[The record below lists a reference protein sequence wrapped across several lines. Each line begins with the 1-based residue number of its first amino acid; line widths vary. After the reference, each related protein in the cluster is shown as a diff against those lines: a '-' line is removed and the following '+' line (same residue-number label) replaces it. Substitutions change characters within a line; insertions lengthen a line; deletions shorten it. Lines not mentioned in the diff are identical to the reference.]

1 MSLVSQNPW
10 QRQGVSVIYENLA
23 DLIPLV
29 GQESLFDKLCK
40 FRDDILSST
49 RESLTGFFVLFG
61 GWGVGKSRVGH
72 EICLEAF
79 ADEVQW
85 IKGGEPHRIL
95 EHGIQQGIL
104 PLFVRYVQIT
114 GGPLGA
120 GLETENWISRVTV
133 EALSRLAEL
142 RGPAAGSS
150 AKNEDRILNL
160 TRKGLRRKG
169 WDTHL
174 PQLREALKA
183 TDANVAARQALDV
196 LKELGIEHLWVIVDE
211 IEDITD
217 VERDGLRGDRTGIDQ
232 ALITIIPRVIK
243 SEEARRDFPEVN
255 FLLLCAQSVGDL
267 LTNIGAIRRRTDWY
281 GLTSNSFAD
290 VESLS
295 QYLSVH
301 RPKVAEAVSNYP
313 KGLKEAAFFAA
324 NRNFGWF
331 NVIMHHAHVNH
342 SRVPQTTPQLLEK
355 FAKDFDR
362 GDGRSVFNMEN
373 IDEFHIANDADRE
386 EIVQAIF
393 SLLPRSIAPDGE
405 IPVGR
410 AEHLLSK
417 KDAAG
422 RPLFTKL
429 REIAPPQEYRILA
442 HMINCGFRNPTGGNE
457 LQIPGEFSFNIKTV
471 IDSLKAYSIALLA
484 ERRKHLL
491 ICEDESEFIDQIKGL
506 TPYAER
512 AADFAPFLHG
522 LLTDSSYQVKGTDG
536 VPKVHIGPAFSFL
549 LDFNGLNASRRT
561 ETGFLRDSTKNTQL
575 EEAFRQVQKD
585 APKRAKALLR
595 GLANVWNMEKAPI
608 PVTEPQGLKL
618 LAVRTAAQPAP
629 FNLGASG
636 QATLIYAAG
645 SSEADLDHDLTR
657 LAQEPAA
664 PVLLLLE
671 DQDGQVE
678 DLRHRLERNVPG
690 IAPFVILHNITGQT
704 ASNLIRIGLMGD
716 AFRSDDLRTSHF
728 HAMVGTAKQHL
739 EGSLKEWLEERI
751 EKRGLVLKPLFLGS
765 KVGEEQLRAF
775 SKGYAAMLSG
785 MNEHLTVQ
793 MTSGVFSSEAERDDF
808 RKTVEKHA
816 NPGPKYQNDPRMV
829 LIETNGAGEHVAVV
843 PRAMISV
850 LERCGPVAIQ
860 RGDLE
865 RRFLFELSEGM
876 RPRDVIRHFT
886 SVLHYVGLLEQ
897 DGEKLERISAFK
909 LDTWVKRA
917 KDWLDGDFKAGAEG
931 IKAIHRDAGADL
943 TDIRMKDARD
953 KLKKAADTLGALSL
967 DFIGKPWAELNE
979 ETSGGGTV
987 YEERSKAAVG
997 VVREV
1002 RTAVRS
1008 VFDPSELGAF
1018 RYSPDS
1024 LREYEAEA
1032 ASLGYPL
1039 WKRLAVLR
1047 SFYSELEK
1055 RRKAL
1060 VKRMDE
1066 VLVEVDKRVHELPSG
1081 EKAFPIQALTLPLS
1095 LYRQELNFGADRP
1108 EKTVSAG
1115 GSSFGVK
1122 TVGFKIASGHY
1133 IEAMERL
1140 DTIEKDLHQP
1150 GELVPAFLELLK
1162 TWEGLRKQVSGLQ
1175 EKFGRV
1181 ADFFSDAPLEDR
1193 KKYDISGIEGELA
1206 DLVDLIEEGG
1216 IRLGT
1221 DSREDAGTPPFQ
1233 LIQGLKDDLRKAQ
1246 DGPRALQERLDGI
1259 IPSVVSSLEE
1269 FYSERYRYRMNAI
1282 ARIRLVQGQTPSVWP
1297 DAAAETF
1304 GKTKAVFEDTVRRI
1318 EMEGETFFAGCGDTS
1333 FNTYVGFC
1341 QLELEKK
1348 FIDWK
1353 SVEHK
1358 RHRDVLM
1365 DKNLLTL
1372 KLV

>member
-1 MSLVSQNPW
+1 MSLSNPNPW

-29 GQESLFDKLCK
+29 GQEGLFDKLCK
-40 FRDDILSST
+40 FREDIFSST

-79 ADEVQW
+79 AEEVQW

-95 EHGIQQGIL
+95 EHGIQQGVL
-104 PLFVRYVQIT
+104 PLFVRYIQIT
-114 GGPLGA
+114 SGPSGE

-133 EALSRLAEL
+133 EALSRLAGL
-142 RGPAAGSS
+142 RGASSGSS

-160 TRKGLRRKG
+160 TRKTLRPKG
-169 WDTHL
+169 WDTRL
-174 PQLREALKA
+174 PLLRDALEAN
-183 TDANVAARQALDV
+183 DSNVAARKAILV
-196 LKELGIEHLWVIVDE
+196 LKELGIEHLWIVVDE

-301 RPKVAEAVSNYP
+301 HPKVAEAVSKYP

-373 IDEFHIANDADRE
+373 IDEFHIPTDEDRE

-393 SLLPRSIAPDGE
+393 SLLPRSIGPDGE
-405 IPVGR
+405 VPIER

-429 REIAPPQEYRILA
+429 WEIAPPQEYRILA
-442 HMINCGFRNPTGGNE
+442 HMINCGFRNPAGGNE
-457 LQIPGEFSFNIKTV
+457 LQLPGEFSFNIKTV

-522 LLTDSSYQVKGTDG
+522 LLTDPAYQVKDADGT
-536 VPKVHIGPAFSFL
+536 PKEHIGPAFSFL

-585 APKRAKALLR
+585 APKRAKMLLR
-595 GLANVWNMEKAPI
+595 GLANVWNMENAPI

-618 LAVRTAAQPAP
+618 PAIRTASQPVP

-636 QATLIYAAG
+636 QATLVYASGG
-645 SSEADLDHDLTR
+645 SESDLDHDLTR
-657 LAQEPAA
+657 LAQETAA
-664 PVLLLLE
+664 PVLLILE

-678 DLRHRLERNVPG
+678 DLRNRLERNTPG
-690 IAPFVILHNITGQT
+690 IAPFVVLHNITGQT
-704 ASNLIRIGLMGD
+704 ASNLIRVGLMGE
-716 AFRSDDLRTSHF
+716 AFRSEDLRTSHF

-739 EGSLKEWLEERI
+739 QGSLKEWLEERI
-751 EKRGLVLKPLFLGS
+751 EKRGLLLKPLFLGS
-765 KVGEEQLRAF
+765 KVTEEQLRAF
-775 SKGYAAMLSG
+775 AKGYAAMLG
-785 MNEHLTVQ
+785 GLNEHLTVQ
-793 MTSGVFSSEAERDDF
+793 MTSGVFGTETERDDF
-808 RKTVEKHA
+808 KKAVEKHA
-816 NPGPKYQNDPRMV
+816 NPGPKYQNEPRV
-829 LIETNGAGEHVAVV
+829 ELIATNGAGEHVAVV
-843 PRAMISV
+843 PRALLSI
-850 LERCGPVAIQ
+850 LERCGPVAVQ

-865 RRFLFELSEGM
+865 RRFLFELSEGIK
-876 RPRDVIRHFT
+876 PRDVVRHFT
-886 SVLHYVGLLEQ
+886 SVLHYFGLLEQ
-897 DGEKLERISAFK
+897 DGDKLERVSAFK

-931 IKAIHRDAGADL
+931 IKAIHRDAGSDL
-943 TDIRMKDARD
+943 LDIRMKDARD
-953 KLKKAADTLGALSL
+953 KLKKATDVLGTLSL

-979 ETSGGGTV
+979 ETGSGATL
-987 YEERSKAAVG
+987 YEERTRAAVS
-997 VVREV
+997 VIREV
-1002 RTAVRS
+1002 RLAVQS
-1008 VFDPSELGAF
+1008 VFDPTELGAF

-1024 LREYEAEA
+1024 LREYEAAA
-1032 ASLGYPL
+1032 ASIGYPL

-1047 SFYSELEK
+1047 GFYADLDK

-1060 VKRMDE
+1060 LKRIDE
-1066 VLVEVDKRVHELPSG
+1066 ALGEVDKRVHELPTG
-1081 EKAFPIQALTLPLS
+1081 EKAFPTQALTLPLS

-1108 EKTVSAG
+1108 EKTVTAG

-1133 IEAMERL
+1133 IEAMDRL
-1140 DTIEKDLHQP
+1140 DTIEKDLHNP

-1162 TWEGLRKQVSGLQ
+1162 MWEGLRTQVASLQ
-1175 EKFGRV
+1175 GRFSHV
-1181 ADFFSDAPLEDR
+1181 AAFFADAPSEDR
-1193 KKYDISGIEGELA
+1193 KNYDIRGMEAELA
-1206 DLVDLIEEGG
+1206 DLVDLIENGG
-1216 IRLGT
+1216 IRTGT
-1221 DSREDAGTPPFQ
+1221 DGREAAGTPPFQ
-1233 LIQGLKDDLRKAQ
+1233 LIHGLKDDLRRAS
-1246 DGPRALQERLDGI
+1246 DGPRLLQERLDGI

-1269 FYSERYRYRMNAI
+1269 FYKDKYLCRMNAI
-1282 ARIRLVQGQTPSVWP
+1282 ARIRMVQGQPSLVWP
-1297 DAAAETF
+1297 GVAAETF
-1304 GKTKAVFEDTVRRI
+1304 GKTKGIFEDTVRKI
-1318 EMEGETFFAGCGDTS
+1318 EIEGEAFFAGCGDTT

-1348 FIDWK
+1348 PIDWK
-1353 SVEHK
+1353 SAEHR